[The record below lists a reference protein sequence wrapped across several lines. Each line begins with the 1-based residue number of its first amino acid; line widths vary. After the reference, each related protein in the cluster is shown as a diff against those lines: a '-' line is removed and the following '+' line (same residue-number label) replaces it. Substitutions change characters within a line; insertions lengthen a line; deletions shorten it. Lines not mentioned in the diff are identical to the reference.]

1 MPDTKRMNLTETFSY
16 RNGLIRIENINE
28 CPLRVRTQLLHVFL
42 DECNL
47 IVSEFSV
54 SENNKILCEAIF
66 RIGQIAD
73 IRDHAIAQKKNID
86 KLSNYITTCHWN
98 EVYDFVEFYLQYFN
112 NKKITKKVD
121 DILRIEHTGY
131 RAINNQIIPISNE
144 MEINEISL
152 ALHNTPS
159 HVCESIRN
167 ALEAYSSRTTPDYNS
182 ATSNIIIALE
192 AMARTI
198 LKEEYDENA
207 NSLTQAMDKLARHE
221 LIPHDDLVNSIKKLY
236 AYASDIGG
244 VRHGKNYY
252 ANLASEDARFCIITC
267 SAMINFLM
275 VKYKYY
281 QDKNKDNK

>member
-1 MPDTKRMNLTETFSY
+1 MSDTEIVNLNEKFSY
-16 RNGLIRIENINE
+16 RNGFIRIECINE
-28 CPLRVRTQLLHVFL
+28 CPLHVRTQLLHVFL

-73 IRDHAIAQKKNID
+73 IRNHAIAQKKNID
-86 KLSNYITTCHWN
+86 KLSNYITTCNWN
-98 EVYDFVEFYLQYFN
+98 EVYDFVEFYLQCFN
-112 NKKITKKVD
+112 NEKITKKVD
-121 DILRIEHTGY
+121 DILRVEHTGY

-152 ALHNTPS
+152 AFYNAPP

-167 ALEAYSSRTTPDYNS
+167 AIEAYSSRATPDYNS
-182 ATSNIIIALE
+182 ATSNIITALE

-198 LKEEYDENA
+198 LREEYDENA
-207 NSLTQAMDKLARHE
+207 NSLTQAINKLVEHE
-221 LIPHDDLVNSIKKLY
+221 LIPHDDFVDAIKKLY
-236 AYASDIGG
+236 SYASDEGG

-252 ANLASEDARFCIITC
+252 TDLAAEDARFCIVTC
-267 SAMINFLM
+267 SAKINFLM